1 MDHKD
6 RLMLVVRYEEQKQ
19 DVINQEDKIAMLGVL
34 FGQGEVMVI
43 VIVTAIVVFLIV
55 YRRRKH

>member
-1 MDHKD
+1 VPD
-6 RLMLVVRYEEQKQ
+6 VRYEDRKQ
-19 DVINQEDKIAMLGVL
+19 DVVNQEDKIAMLGVL
-34 FGQGEVMVI
+34 FGQGEVLVI